1 LTLVDS
7 SVLIPLVIGI
17 LVVILLAEKPL
28 TRQP

>member
-7 SVLIPLVIGI
+7 SVLIPLVIGVP
-17 LVVILLAEKPL
+17 VVILLAEKPL